1 MEILGIA
8 ILVLSGIYF
17 CFKLRFKHFN
27 IFRAIKVITKNR
39 SNGISS
45 FESLCISLASK
56 IGVGSLSGV
65 VLSIYVGGVG
75 SIFWMWVISLITS
88 SNTMIESILAIKY
101 RIKNKDNYYEG
112 GPFYYMDVIKP
123 RIGVIYAVIFL
134 TAYIGGFIPIQ
145 ANTIS
150 KVVTEIV
157 HINPIF
163 VGIIIV
169 FLTSLVIFRGV
180 KEIAN
185 TVSRLVPFITCIYVI
200 TCLIVVFLNFNLLDD
215 VILLIIREA
224 FNKRS
229 FLTALTVG
237 SLKSIFSTES
247 GLGTGAIAASSSFN
261 TNEVDEGLVQVFGI
275 NFDTFIVSTL
285 TAFVVILSPY
295 TSLNI
300 SNINGIEITRYAFI
314 YHLGS
319 IGGLVLTI
327 SIILYAFS
335 TIIGGYYYVDVCI
348 KYLMNKN
355 YLIFK
360 IIILIIILVA
370 TIISPS
376 IIWDFIDKFVVLLA
390 IINTIFMILLK
401 NNVFKKKV

>member
-1 MEILGIA
+1 MEILGIVV
-8 ILVLSGIYF
+8 LVLSGIYF
-17 CFKLRFKHFN
+17 CFKLKFKHFN
-27 IFRAIKVITKNR
+27 MFKAIKVITKNR

-88 SNTMIESILAIKY
+88 SNTMVESILAIKY

-112 GPFYYMDVIKP
+112 GPFYYMDMIKP
-123 RIGVIYAVIFL
+123 RIGVIYAIIFL

-169 FLTSLVIFRGV
+169 FLTSLVIFKGV

-185 TVSRLVPFITCIYVI
+185 TVSRLVPFITCVYVV

-215 VILLIIREA
+215 VILLIIKEA

-261 TNEVDEGLVQVFGI
+261 TNEENEGLVQVFGI

-295 TSLNI
+295 TSFDI

-360 IIILIIILVA
+360 IIILIILLLA